1 MFEKFIS
8 EEVWNCTLKYT
19 RMMRITKEKFFTS
32 LLEGKSTGKY
42 SKELKELWNIDHNFM
57 NKALKELDEMVKD
70 KDIKLARKYGD
81 DKVVQRSIKLENSW
95 QEYNNIDYGVY
106 KLNPERD
113 FTIIEQRYVNRH
125 IKYYES
131 TQKGLGL
138 AQDKEAYLSKIVKKY
153 DKIDKSIP
161 YFSHTTGKIVSYQTI
176 ATYNSM
182 LYNWNLTHSA
192 WNRTEYDAKK
202 LGNNLQ
208 YLVAHPYACPHCME
222 YQGFV
227 YADDTPTK
235 QEYKVLMKY
244 GKRGEYMKEDAIKGG
259 VGHPNCKHS
268 WTIFWDIDQVQDDKF
283 NSSEWEEKYKT
294 QQKIQS
300 LDLEKSRLLSDRR
313 IYKSLGNE
321 GKVDELTTKI
331 KAIRDKKKELE

>member
-1 MFEKFIS
+1 MFEKFIND
-8 EEVWNCTLKYT
+8 EVWNCTLKYL

-32 LLEGKSTGKY
+32 LMEGKSTGKY

-113 FTIIEQRYVNRH
+113 FTIMEQRYVNRH
-125 IKYYES
+125 IKYYEN
-131 TQKGLGL
+131 TQKGLEL
-138 AQDKEAYLSKIVKKY
+138 ATDKEAYLSNIVSKY

-182 LYNWNLTHSA
+182 LFNWNLTHSA

-202 LGNNLQ
+202 LGNN
-208 YLVAHPYACPHCME
+208 
-222 YQGFV
+222 
-227 YADDTPTK
+227 
-235 QEYKVLMKY
+235 
-244 GKRGEYMKEDAIKGG
+244 
-259 VGHPNCKHS
+259 
-268 WTIFWDIDQVQDDKF
+268 
-283 NSSEWEEKYKT
+283 
-294 QQKIQS
+294 
-300 LDLEKSRLLSDRR
+300 
-313 IYKSLGNE
+313 
-321 GKVDELTTKI
+321 
-331 KAIRDKKKELE
+331 

>member
-1 MFEKFIS
+1 MASKGQKF
-8 EEVWNCTLKYT
+8 N
-19 RMMRITKEKFFTS
+19 
-32 LLEGKSTGKY
+32 KY

-113 FTIIEQRYVNRH
+113 FTIMEQRYVNRH

-283 NSSEWEEKYKT
+283 NSSEWEEEYKKE
-294 QQKIQS
+294 QKKQS

-313 IYKSLGNE
+313 IYKELGDQS
-321 GKVDELTTKI
+321 KVDELTTKI
-331 KAIRDKKKELE
+331 KAIRDKKKEL

>member
-1 MFEKFIS
+1 MFERFIS

-81 DKVVQRSIKLENSW
+81 DKVVQKSIKLENSW

-113 FTIIEQRYVNRH
+113 FTIMEQRYVNKH

-235 QEYKVLMKY
+235 QENKVLMKY

-283 NSSEWEEKYKT
+283 NSSEWEEEYKKE
-294 QQKIQS
+294 QKKQS

-313 IYKSLGNE
+313 IYKELGDQS
-321 GKVDELTTKI
+321 KVDELTTKI
-331 KAIRDKKKELE
+331 KAIRDKKKEL

>member
-42 SKELKELWNIDHNFM
+42 SKELKELWKIDHNFM

-70 KDIKLARKYGD
+70 EDIKLARKYGD
-81 DKVVQRSIKLENSW
+81 DKVVQRSIKLENSL

-106 KLNPERD
+106 KLNPEKD
-113 FTIIEQRYVNRH
+113 FTIMEQRYVNKH

-131 TQKGLGL
+131 TQKGLEL
-138 AQDKEAYLSKIVKKY
+138 AKDKETYLSNIVKKY
-153 DKIDKSIP
+153 DKIDKTIP

-227 YADDTPTK
+227 YADDTPTN

-244 GKRGEYMKEDAIKGG
+244 GKRGQYMKEDAIKGG

-283 NSSEWEEKYKT
+283 NSSEWEEEYKKE
-294 QQKIQS
+294 QKKQS

-313 IYKSLGNE
+313 IYKELGDQS
-321 GKVDELTTKI
+321 KVDELTTKI
-331 KAIRDKKKELE
+331 KAIRDKKKEL

>member
-113 FTIIEQRYVNRH
+113 FTIMEQRYVNKH

-202 LGNNLQ
+202 LSNNLQ
-208 YLVAHPYACPHCME
+208 YLVAHSYSCPHCME

-244 GKRGEYMKEDAIKGG
+244 GKRGQYMKEDAIKGG

-283 NSSEWEEKYKT
+283 NSSEWEEEYKKE
-294 QQKIQS
+294 QKKQS

-313 IYKSLGNE
+313 IYKELGNQS
-321 GKVDELTTKI
+321 KVDELTTKI
-331 KAIRDKKKELE
+331 KAIRDKKKEL

>member
-1 MFEKFIS
+1 MFERFIS

-81 DKVVQRSIKLENSW
+81 DEVVQRSIKLENSW

-113 FTIIEQRYVNRH
+113 FTIMEQRYVNRH

-283 NSSEWEEKYKT
+283 NSSEWEEEYKKE
-294 QQKIQS
+294 QKKQS

-313 IYKSLGNE
+313 IYKELGNQS
-321 GKVDELTTKI
+321 KVDELTTKI
-331 KAIRDKKKELE
+331 KAIRDKKKEL

>member
-1 MFEKFIS
+1 M
-8 EEVWNCTLKYT
+8 
-19 RMMRITKEKFFTS
+19 
-32 LLEGKSTGKY
+32 
-42 SKELKELWNIDHNFM
+42 
-57 NKALKELDEMVKD
+57 
-70 KDIKLARKYGD
+70 
-81 DKVVQRSIKLENSW
+81 
-95 QEYNNIDYGVY
+95 
-106 KLNPERD
+106 
-113 FTIIEQRYVNRH
+113 EQRYVNRH

-131 TQKGLGL
+131 TQKGLEL
-138 AQDKEAYLSKIVKKY
+138 ATDKEAYLSNIVKKY

-192 WNRTEYDAKK
+192 WNRTEYDAKY

-244 GKRGEYMKEDAIKGG
+244 GKRGQYMKEDAIKGG

-268 WTIFWDIDQVQDDKF
+268 WTIFWDIDQVQEDKY
-283 NSSEWEEKYKT
+283 NSSEWEEEYERE
-294 QQKIQS
+294 QKKQA

-313 IYKSLGNE
+313 IYQELGDQS
-321 GKVDELTTKI
+321 KVDELTTKI
-331 KAIRDKKKELE
+331 KAIRDKKKEL

>member
-1 MFEKFIS
+1 MFERFIS
-8 EEVWNCTLKYT
+8 EEVWNCTLKYI
-19 RMMRITKEKFFTS
+19 RMMRITKEKFFES

-42 SKELKELWNIDHNFM
+42 SKELQQLWNIDHNFM
-57 NKALKELDEMVKD
+57 DKALKELDEMVKN
-70 KDIKLARKYGD
+70 KDINLAKKYGD
-81 DKVVQRSIKLENSW
+81 DKIVQRSIKLENSW

-113 FTIIEQRYVNRH
+113 FTIMEQRYVNRH
-125 IKYYES
+125 IKYYEN
-131 TQKGLGL
+131 TQKGLEL
-138 AQDKEAYLSKIVKKY
+138 ATDKEAYLSNIVKKY

-208 YLVAHPYACPHCME
+208 YLVAHPYSCPHCME

-244 GKRGEYMKEDAIKGG
+244 GKRGQYMKEDAIRGG

-268 WTIFWDIDQVQDDKF
+268 WTIFWDYDQIQDDKY
-283 NSSEWEEKYKT
+283 NSSEWEEEYEIE
-294 QQKIQS
+294 QKKQS

-313 IYKSLGNE
+313 IYEKLGDQA
-321 GKVDELTTKI
+321 KVDELTSKI
-331 KAIRDKKKELE
+331 KAIRDKKKEL

>member
-113 FTIIEQRYVNRH
+113 FTIMEQRYVNRH
-125 IKYYES
+125 IKYYEN
-131 TQKGLGL
+131 TQKGLEL
-138 AQDKEAYLSKIVKKY
+138 ATDKEAYL
-153 DKIDKSIP
+153 
-161 YFSHTTGKIVSYQTI
+161 
-176 ATYNSM
+176 
-182 LYNWNLTHSA
+182 
-192 WNRTEYDAKK
+192 
-202 LGNNLQ
+202 
-208 YLVAHPYACPHCME
+208 
-222 YQGFV
+222 
-227 YADDTPTK
+227 
-235 QEYKVLMKY
+235 
-244 GKRGEYMKEDAIKGG
+244 
-259 VGHPNCKHS
+259 
-268 WTIFWDIDQVQDDKF
+268 
-283 NSSEWEEKYKT
+283 
-294 QQKIQS
+294 
-300 LDLEKSRLLSDRR
+300 
-313 IYKSLGNE
+313 
-321 GKVDELTTKI
+321 
-331 KAIRDKKKELE
+331 

>member
-1 MFEKFIS
+1 MFERFIN
-8 EEVWNCTLKYT
+8 EEVWNCTLKYI

-42 SKELKELWNIDHNFM
+42 SKELKELWDIDHNFM
-57 NKALKELDEMVKD
+57 DKALKELDEMVKN
-70 KDIKLARKYGD
+70 KDINLAKKYGD
-81 DKVVQRSIKLENSW
+81 DKIVQRSIKLENSW
-95 QEYNNIDYGVY
+95 QEYNNIDYQIY

-113 FTIIEQRYVNRH
+113 FTIMEQRYVNRH
-125 IKYYES
+125 IKYYEN
-131 TQKGLGL
+131 TQKGLEL
-138 AQDKEAYLSKIVKKY
+138 ATDKEAYLSNIVKKY

-208 YLVAHPYACPHCME
+208 YLVAHPYSCPHCME

-235 QEYKVLMKY
+235 NEYKVLMKY
-244 GKRGEYMKEDAIKGG
+244 GKRGQYMKEDAIRGG

-268 WTIFWDIDQVQDDKF
+268 WTIFWDIDQVQDDKY
-283 NSSEWEEKYKT
+283 NSSEWEEEYKIE
-294 QQKIQS
+294 QKKQS

-313 IYKSLGNE
+313 IYEKLGDQA
-321 GKVDELTTKI
+321 KVDELTSKI
-331 KAIRDKKKELE
+331 KAIRDKKKEL

>member
-1 MFEKFIS
+1 MFERFIS

-113 FTIIEQRYVNRH
+113 FTIMEQRYVNRH

-227 YADDTPTK
+227 YADDTPTN

-268 WTIFWDIDQVQDDKF
+268 WTIFWDIDQLQDDKF
-283 NSSEWEEKYKT
+283 NSSEWEEEYKT
-294 QQKIQS
+294 EQKKQ
-300 LDLEKSRLLSDRR
+300 LLALEKSRLLSDRR
-313 IYKSLGNE
+313 IYKELGDQS
-321 GKVDELTTKI
+321 KVDELTTKI
-331 KAIRDKKKELE
+331 KAIRDKKKEL

>member
-1 MFEKFIS
+1 MFERFIS
-8 EEVWNCTLKYT
+8 EEEWNCTLKYT

-81 DKVVQRSIKLENSW
+81 DEVVQRSIKLENSW

-113 FTIIEQRYVNRH
+113 FTIMEQRYVNKH

-227 YADDTPTK
+227 YADDTPTE

-283 NSSEWEEKYKT
+283 NSSEWEEEYKKE
-294 QQKIQS
+294 QKKQS

-313 IYKSLGNE
+313 IYKELGDQS
-321 GKVDELTTKI
+321 KVDELTTKI
-331 KAIRDKKKELE
+331 KAIRDKKKEL

>member
-81 DKVVQRSIKLENSW
+81 DKVVQKSIKLENSL

-113 FTIIEQRYVNRH
+113 FTIMEQRYVNRH

-208 YLVAHPYACPHCME
+208 YLVAHPYSCPHCME

-244 GKRGEYMKEDAIKGG
+244 GKRGQYMKEDAIKGG

-283 NSSEWEEKYKT
+283 NSSEWEEEYKKE
-294 QQKIQS
+294 QKKQS

-313 IYKSLGNE
+313 IYKELGNQS
-321 GKVDELTTKI
+321 KVDELTTKI
-331 KAIRDKKKELE
+331 KAIRDKKKEL

>member
-1 MFEKFIS
+1 MFERFIS

-113 FTIIEQRYVNRH
+113 FTIMEQRYVNRH

-227 YADDTPTK
+227 YAYDTPTN

-268 WTIFWDIDQVQDDKF
+268 WTIFWDIDQLQDDKF
-283 NSSEWEEKYKT
+283 NSSEWEEEYKKE
-294 QQKIQS
+294 QKKQS

-313 IYKSLGNE
+313 IYKELGDQS
-321 GKVDELTTKI
+321 KVDELTTKI
-331 KAIRDKKKELE
+331 KAIRDKKKEL

>member
-1 MFEKFIS
+1 MFERFIS
-8 EEVWNCTLKYT
+8 EEVWNCTLKYI
-19 RMMRITKEKFFTS
+19 RMMRITKEKFFES

-57 NKALKELDEMVKD
+57 DKALKELDEMVKN

-81 DKVVQRSIKLENSW
+81 EKIVQRSIKLENSW

-113 FTIIEQRYVNRH
+113 FTIMEQRYVNRH
-125 IKYYES
+125 IKYYEN
-131 TQKGLGL
+131 TQKGLEL
-138 AQDKEAYLSKIVKKY
+138 ATDKEAYLSNIVKKY

-208 YLVAHPYACPHCME
+208 YLVAHPYSCPHCME

-244 GKRGEYMKEDAIKGG
+244 GKRGQYMKEDAIRGG

-268 WTIFWDIDQVQDDKF
+268 WTIFWDYDQIQEDKY
-283 NSSEWEEKYKT
+283 NSSEWEEEYEIE
-294 QQKIQS
+294 QKKQS

-313 IYKSLGNE
+313 IYEKLGDQA
-321 GKVDELTTKI
+321 KVDELTSKI
-331 KAIRDKKKELE
+331 KAIRDKKKEL

>member
-113 FTIIEQRYVNRH
+113 FTIMEQRYVNRH
-125 IKYYES
+125 ISYYEN
-131 TQKGLGL
+131 TQKGLEL
-138 AQDKEAYLSKIVKKY
+138 ATDKEAYLNTIVPKY

-161 YFSHTTGKIVSYQTI
+161 YFSHATGEIRCYQTI

-192 WNRTEYDAKK
+192 WNRTEYDAKV

-208 YLVAHPYACPHCME
+208 YLVAHPYSCPHCMK
-222 YQGFV
+222 YQGYV
-227 YADDTPTK
+227 YAEDTPTK
-235 QEYKVLMKY
+235 QEEKVLMKY
-244 GKRGEYMKEDAIKGG
+244 GKSGEHMKEDAIKGR
-259 VGHPNCKHS
+259 VGHPNCKHV

-283 NSSEWEEKYKT
+283 NSSEWKEEYKKE
-294 QQKIQS
+294 QKKQS

-313 IYKSLGNE
+313 IYKELGDQS
-321 GKVDELTTKI
+321 KVDELTTKI
-331 KAIRDKKKELE
+331 KVIRDKKKEL